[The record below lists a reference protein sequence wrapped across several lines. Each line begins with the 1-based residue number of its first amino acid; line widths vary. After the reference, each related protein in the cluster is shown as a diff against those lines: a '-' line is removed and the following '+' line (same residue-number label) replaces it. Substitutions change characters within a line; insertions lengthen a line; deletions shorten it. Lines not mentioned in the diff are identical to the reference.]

1 MKDEANAMVCKWIA
15 DIANIR
21 DLHKLE
27 IITLDNVFELKG
39 RDLKD
44 HIERFGFKSEIITQ

>member
-1 MKDEANAMVCKWIA
+1 VKDEANAMVCKWIA

-44 HIERFGFKSEIITQ
+44 HIERFGFKSKIITQ